1 MGSKYMTVE
10 QAAAVLGVST
20 RSIYRYAE
28 RGVLRAQCEGRSVL
42 ILEED
47 LRQVKKGR
55 HEALSSPVKK
65 DVISV
70 LQAQVQT
77 LNMQMATVM
86 RILNVRYTPLNLT
99 IPEYLNIY
107 KSAQQMSTEGWA
119 PHHEEIWSEY
129 FVRITIEDLEGI
141 ELASEDKHPWRPI
154 LRLATTMHLS
164 PYNRHLTEMLA
175 AGRMNVQHMAG
186 IWCVLREESP
196 RTFDLLQERD
206 AAPLKKLV
214 RRLQKYQS

>member
-47 LRQVKKGR
+47 LRHVKKGR

-119 PHHEEIWSEY
+119 PHHEEMWSEY